1 MDIFEGEILKV
12 VAFNGSPRRDG
23 NTSILIDKVLKEL
36 KKEGISTEHMHIAG
50 GKLRGCTACYKCFET
65 LNNKCIIE
73 CDIINNCI
81 EKMVEADGIILG
93 SPTYFTDVTA
103 EMKALIDRAGFVAK
117 ANDDILKRKVGA
129 AVVSVRRAGGV
140 HVFDTLNHFF
150 SINQMITV
158 GSDYWNLGMGLDIG
172 DVQKDTEGLQTMELL
187 GQNMAWLLKKI
198 NE

>member
-1 MDIFEGEILKV
+1 MKV
-12 VAFNGSPRRDG
+12 VAFNGSPRWDG
-23 NTSILIDKVLKEL
+23 NTSILIEKVLNEL
-36 KKEGISTEHMHIAG
+36 NKEGIKTEHMHVASE
-50 GKLRGCTACYKCFET
+50 KLRGCTACYKCFET
-65 LNNKCIIE
+65 LDKRCIIQG
-73 CDIINNCI
+73 DFINNCI

-117 ANDDILKRKVGA
+117 ANNDLLKRKVGA
-129 AVVSVRRAGGV
+129 AVVSVRRAGSI

-158 GSDYWNLGMGLDIG
+158 GSNYWNVGIGLDKG
-172 DVQKDTEGLQTMELL
+172 EVNNDLEGINTMEIL
-187 GQNMAWLLKKI
+187 GQNMAWLLKKL